1 MIMIRPTPPSDLPIR
16 IIGGGAAGLSL
27 AITLA
32 RSNIACEVIEAS
44 SYPRHKMCG
53 EFLTGIDNA
62 TIDTLGIE
70 NLIAHSPHHH
80 ETAWFDKHGEIF
92 RRPLPSTAYGISRHA
107 LDLALA
113 DIARELGC
121 TIHENT
127 RWKYSPDESLDGTI
141 IATGRRM
148 VRSSRWL
155 GIKAHFTNLETLC
168 DLEMHLAD
176 NAYVGLCKVD
186 DGAVTVC
193 GLFDRQHAGKTSG
206 AAEQKLIT
214 TMRRC
219 GLPTLAER
227 VAAANFVDG
236 SLNGISHVAFG
247 IHHNY
252 SESEQDKAIHYGDSF
267 AVIPPF
273 TGNGI
278 AMALQGGVAAADI
291 IVDYAT
297 GKKSWDE
304 ARLATNI
311 RLHQL
316 FNKRVAWANRLQ
328 PVLTSSLGK
337 RTLRAI
343 SKTPL
348 LPFNKLFH
356 LTHG

>member
-1 MIMIRPTPPSDLPIR
+1 MIMIRPTPPSDHPIR

-27 AITLA
+27 AISLA
-32 RSNIACEVIEAS
+32 RLGIASEVIEAS

-62 TIDTLGIE
+62 TIETLGIE
-70 NLIAHSPHHH
+70 ELFAHSPHHC

-113 DIARELGC
+113 NMARELGC
-121 TIHENT
+121 TIRENT
-127 RWKYSPDESLDGTI
+127 RWKQSPKEPMDGTI

-148 VRSSRWL
+148 IRSSRWL
-155 GIKAHFTNLETLC
+155 GIQAHFTDLETLS
-168 DLEMHLAD
+168 DPEMHLAD
-176 NAYVGLCKVD
+176 NAYVGVCKVD

-193 GLFDRQHAGKTSG
+193 GLFDRQHAGQGSG
-206 AAEQKLIT
+206 APEQKLIA

-219 GLPTLAER
+219 GLPTLADR
-227 VAAANFVDG
+227 VSAANFVDG

-247 IHHNY
+247 IHHNNR
-252 SESEQDKAIHYGDSF
+252 ESEQDKAIHFGDSF
-267 AVIPPF
+267 AIIPPF

-297 GKKSWDE
+297 EKKSWDE
-304 ARLATNI
+304 ARIATNI
-311 RLHQL
+311 RLRHL

-328 PVLTSSLGK
+328 PMLTSSLGK

>member
-1 MIMIRPTPPSDLPIR
+1 MIRPTPPSDHAIR

-27 AITLA
+27 AVTLA
-32 RSNIACEVIEAS
+32 RSGIACEVIEAS

-53 EFLTGIDNA
+53 EFLTGIDKA
-62 TIDTLGIE
+62 TIETLGIE
-70 NLIAHSPHHH
+70 NLVARSPHHH

-92 RRPLPSTAYGISRHA
+92 RRLLPSPAYGISRHA

-113 DIARELGC
+113 NKARELGC
-121 TIHENT
+121 TIRENT
-127 RWKYSPDESLDGTI
+127 RWKASPDEPLDGTI
-141 IATGRRM
+141 IATGRRI

-155 GIKAHFTNLETLC
+155 GIKAHFMNLKTLS

-176 NAYVGLCKVD
+176 NAYVGVCKVD

-193 GLFDRQHAGKTSG
+193 GLFDREHAGQTSG
-206 AAEQKLIT
+206 APEEKLIT

-219 GLPTLAER
+219 GLPTLADR
-227 VAAANFVDG
+227 VGNANFVEG

-247 IHHNY
+247 MHQN
-252 SESEQDKAIHYGDSF
+252 STESEEEQAIHLGDSF
-267 AVIPPF
+267 AIIPPF

-278 AMALQGGVAAADI
+278 AMALQGGVAAAEI
-291 IVDYAT
+291 ISDYAI
-297 GKKSWDE
+297 GNKSWNQT
-304 ARLATNI
+304 RLATNE

-316 FNKRVAWANRLQ
+316 FKHRVAWANRLQ
-328 PVLTSSLGK
+328 PVLTSLLGK

-348 LPFNKLFH
+348 LPFNKLFQ